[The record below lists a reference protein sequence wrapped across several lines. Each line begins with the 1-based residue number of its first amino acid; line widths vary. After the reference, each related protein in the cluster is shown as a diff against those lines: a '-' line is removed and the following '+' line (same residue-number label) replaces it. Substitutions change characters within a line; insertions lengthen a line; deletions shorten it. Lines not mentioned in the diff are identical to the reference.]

1 MIDFEYRTSIRHDR
15 LAGFEIKYTDLRT
28 LNIERRKSLSGID
41 AHIEM
46 AASNKCITTSLHDE
60 NDVPYRL
67 IADRTT

>member
-1 MIDFEYRTSIRHDR
+1 MIKLT
-15 LAGFEIKYTDLRT
+15 AGFPIKYTDLRM
-28 LNIERRKSLSGID
+28 LNTERRKSLSGVD

-46 AASNKCITTSLHDE
+46 AASNKCITASLHDE